1 MALLIVKVF
10 PIIGGFNNNREMKD
24 TKGLFDD

>member
-10 PIIGGFNNNREMKD
+10 PIIGGFNNNRE